1 MEVWAPVVGTLLG
14 VAVGWGLDRRTRKD
28 ERAAADARELR
39 SVASEVLGR
48 AKMVL
53 DASNPV
59 EYAAFASESIRTE
72 IGKRRDEAER
82 VRPELTSLAIRW
94 PAARAEITAVAR
106 YLAFV
111 PNTLELV
118 VRQVLENRALSPLVD
133 DMRRDY
139 QGAEDALDRVI
150 GLLDST
156 VSEGSPVGG

>member
-1 MEVWAPVVGTLLG
+1 
-14 VAVGWGLDRRTRKD
+14 
-28 ERAAADARELR
+28 
-39 SVASEVLGR
+39 
-48 AKMVL
+48 MVL

-72 IGKRRDEAER
+72 IGKRRDEADR

-156 VSEGSPVGG
+156 VSESSPFSG